1 MLRIV
6 SAGQRERAVCP
17 LDLPTAD
24 MVFGGLSYPGISY
37 DTLTEAELLYLEEI
51 GRLEEMGKWSAA
63 LPYSWRC
70 GQEAVRM
77 SVLSSS

>member
-51 GRLEEMGKWSAA
+51 GRL
-63 LPYSWRC
+63 
-70 GQEAVRM
+70 
-77 SVLSSS
+77 